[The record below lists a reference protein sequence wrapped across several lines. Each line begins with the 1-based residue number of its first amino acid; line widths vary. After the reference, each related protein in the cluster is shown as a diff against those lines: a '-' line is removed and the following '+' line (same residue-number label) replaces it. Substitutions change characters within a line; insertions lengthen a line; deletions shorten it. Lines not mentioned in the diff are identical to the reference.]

1 MESRM
6 RMSRKV
12 RATLATVAALAGGTL
27 LLAYRAIRWRNDPFD
42 CPYAQRLWV
51 ELPRPFLTR
60 SRLRQILAP
69 KPGNRVLEVGPGT
82 GYYALHT
89 ARWLS
94 PGGTLDVLDIQQEML
109 DVTIRRARERG
120 IRNAVPTLGDAREL
134 PYPDDTFDAAYL
146 VVVLGEVTDQGHA
159 LEELRR
165 VLKPDGRLVIGE
177 WLLDPHMVRFGTL
190 RARAEAAGLSVECR
204 LGGAPA
210 YFASFRSQ

>member
-1 MESRM
+1 
-6 RMSRKV
+6 MSGKA
-12 RATLATVAALAGGTL
+12 RATLTIAALAGGAL
-27 LLAYRAIRWRNDPFD
+27 VLAYRAVRWRNDPS
-42 CPYAQRLWV
+42 V
-51 ELPRPFLTR
+51 ELPRPLLTR

-69 KPGNRVLEVGPGT
+69 QPRDRIIEVGPGT

-94 PGGTLDVLDIQQEML
+94 PGGTLDVLDMQEEML
-109 DVTIRRARERG
+109 DHTMRRARERG
-120 IRNAVPTLGDAREL
+120 ITNVVPTLGDARKL

-146 VVVLGEVTDQGHA
+146 VVVLGEVPDQGHA

-177 WLLDPHMVRFGTL
+177 WFLDPHMVRFGTL
-190 RARAEAAGLSVECR
+190 RARAEAAGLNFERR
-204 LGGAPA
+204 LGSTPA